1 VFAVILGLRSPAGAQ
16 EAAPAPEPAAQP
28 APAAAEGIEEIV
40 VTSRLREESIQEVPI
55 SVSAFSTEAIKA
67 IAPQTLRDFDQ
78 LAPNVFIGNN
88 IAGPSAGAIYIRGLG
103 YADIEKTQTS
113 NVGVVVDGV
122 FLPSN
127 TGQLVD
133 TFDIEQITVNRGPQA
148 VLFGRNTSAGTIVIR
163 RGQPKLGEYD
173 ARISAHYGNYDG
185 EGDGNQYGVQG
196 IFNIPLNKETLALRA
211 GVTYKKSD
219 GFWNNSF
226 TGEDRGAIDY
236 IASTVKLLFQPTEQ
250 FSAVLSY
257 DWIRDRGDIPPQD
270 ALSDGD
276 DPWINRSDRNPKEAQ
291 FYDLSLPS
299 LEVNWETE
307 LGTFTSI
314 SAYWNS
320 RDLVFQDFD
329 GGVYNAANTQLND
342 PNEPFARLH
351 TRRHQFFDVFS
362 QELRFAGD
370 AMDGRLQYVTG
381 FYFTDEDI
389 DFQQKTEIILQ
400 VTIPIPFLGAGGLCP
415 LIDPTWSNGPES
427 LSAPGNQLCIFA
439 PTYTVQTSGQET
451 NSYGV
456 FGSLGFDI
464 FDWWNVTGGLRW
476 IKEKKEFQSR
486 FAPLVPDI
494 NGTEGAPFITV
505 PKVSDSWDDVVFEAS
520 TRVDIAKLLESD
532 TPMQAYYR
540 YAEGFRS
547 GGFSIRATDP
557 LRAPFDPEDTTTHEL
572 GFKSELFDGRFTF
585 NVAGFKSDLE
595 GAQFSSIITIPTPP
609 GTNTLIL
616 NHGTTELWG
625 AELETRF
632 EITQDIAAYFT
643 FGYQGGELLDSLQN
657 PEDLPDPTN
666 QNFPRPPGPPIDV
679 ACFPAAPQ
687 PCSRSGF
694 DLFRQ
699 PKFAWTLGFTYGL
712 DIGPGRA
719 VADVRWKRTD
729 DYVLGAF
736 GGTPLYQSKYDMF
749 ETNLAYTWNWGE
761 RELRAA
767 FVGKNL
773 ANEKYIDLILFLGA
787 GGFQNWGAPRYLGV
801 EFGIDL

>member
-1 VFAVILGLRSPAGAQ
+1 MSLTLPAAAQ
-16 EAAPAPEPAAQP
+16 ETAPPAAPEQAAPAPQQ
-28 APAAAEGIEEIV
+28 EGVEEIV

-55 SVSAFSTEAIKA
+55 SVSAFGSEAIKA
-67 IAPQTLRDFDQ
+67 IAPSTLRDFDQ

-163 RGQPKLGEYD
+163 RGQPKLGEYE
-173 ARISAHYGNYDG
+173 ARFAANYGNYDG

-196 IFNIPLNKETLALRA
+196 VVNVPLNEETLALRG

-219 GFWNNSF
+219 GFWRNSF
-226 TGEDRGAIDY
+226 TGEDRGGLDY
-236 IASTVKLLFQPTEQ
+236 TAVALKLLFQPTED
-250 FSAVLSY
+250 FSATLSY

-276 DPWINRSDRNPKEAQ
+276 NPWINRSDRSPKEAQ
-291 FYDLSLPS
+291 FYDLSLPA
-299 LEVNWETE
+299 LEINWETDF
-307 LGTFTSI
+307 GTFTSI

-320 RDLVFQDFD
+320 RDLVLQDFD
-329 GGVYNAANTQLND
+329 GGFFNAANPLLSD

-370 AMDGRLQYVTG
+370 LMDGRLQYAAG

-389 DFQQKTEIILQ
+389 DFQQKSEIILQ
-400 VTIPIPFLGAGGLCP
+400 VGVGLPFLGAAGLCP
-415 LIDPTWSNGPES
+415 AIVPTWRNGPES
-427 LSAPGNQLCIFA
+427 LAVPGTQICVFP
-439 PTYTVQTSGQET
+439 PTYTVQTSGQDT
-451 NSYGV
+451 KSYGV
-456 FGSLGFDI
+456 FGSLGFDV
-464 FDWWNVTGGLRW
+464 FEWWNVSAGLRW
-476 IKEKKEFQSR
+476 IKEKKDFRSR
-486 FAPLVPDI
+486 FAPLAPDI
-494 NGTEGAPFITV
+494 TGTEGSPFITV
-505 PKVSDSWDDVVFEAS
+505 PDVSDSWDDVVFEAS
-520 TRVDIAKLLESD
+520 TRVDVGELLSSD
-532 TPMQAYYR
+532 TPMQVYYR

-547 GGFSIRATDP
+547 GGFSMRATDP
-557 LRAPFDPEDTTTHEL
+557 LRAPFDPEDTTAHEL

-585 NVAGFKSDLE
+585 NVAGFFTKLE

-616 NHGTTELWG
+616 NHGTTELYG
-625 AELETRF
+625 AELETSF
-632 EITQDIAAYFT
+632 NITEDLRTYFT
-643 FGYQGGELLDSLQN
+643 FGYQAGELLDSLQN
-657 PEDLPDPTN
+657 PQDLPDPTN

-679 ACFPAAPQ
+679 ACFPAGPQ

-694 DLFRQ
+694 ELFRQ
-699 PKFAWTLGFTYGL
+699 PKFAWTLGLSYGL
-712 DIGPGRA
+712 DLGPGRA
-719 VADVRWKRTD
+719 SADVRWKRTD
-729 DYVLGAF
+729 EYVLGAF
-736 GGTPLYQSKYDMF
+736 GGTPLFQSKYDMF

-761 RELRAA
+761 REVRAA

-801 EFGIDL
+801 EFGIEI